1 MSKKT
6 FSITHSETTAA
17 TPKSVYSLWADINQW
32 PRWDLGL
39 DACELTTEFKRGA
52 TFKLTPKGAP
62 EPVEAKIKEIIENQK
77 FVDVTDLPFGRIEAT
92 HEVVQTKG
100 GSVVTHTITAEIA
113 EEKAAFFA
121 NVIWKNMEHG
131 LAPSVKALTQLAE
144 KSSKSA

>member
-17 TPKSVYSLWADINQW
+17 TPRSVYALWADINQW

-39 DACELTTEFKRGA
+39 DACELTSEFERGA

-62 EPVEAKIKEIIENQK
+62 EPVEAKIKEIIENQR

-92 HEVVQTKG
+92 HEVVQTAG

-131 LAPSVKALTQLAE
+131 LAPSVKALAKLAE
-144 KSSKSA
+144 KTAQ

>member
-1 MSKKT
+1 MSTKK

-39 DACELTTEFKRGA
+39 DACELKSEFKRGA

-62 EPVEAKIKEIIENQK
+62 EPVEAKIKEIVENQR
-77 FVDVTDLPFGRIEAT
+77 FVDTTDLPFGKIEAT
-92 HEVVQTKG
+92 HEVVATAG

-131 LAPSVKALTQLAE
+131 LGPSVKALAKLAE
-144 KSSKSA
+144 KTAQ